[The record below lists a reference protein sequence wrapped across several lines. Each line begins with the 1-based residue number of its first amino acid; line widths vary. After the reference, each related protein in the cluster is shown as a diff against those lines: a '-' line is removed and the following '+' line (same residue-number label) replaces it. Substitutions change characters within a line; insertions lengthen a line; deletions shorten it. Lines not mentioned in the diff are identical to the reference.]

1 MNSPFLRPIPPPGQA
16 RRLRQEVVNTSPS
29 STGATLPGHQWRQS
43 DTVNCIKR
51 IEALQKKVA
60 FRTGGDNTGW
70 GYRHE
75 AASLRRGSRWM
86 KVIIFPRKEIPLSP
100 LLPSIMIITG
110 TASGLLMNKKKKKP
124 KIKVLDWPAIPVPT
138 PEEVY
143 GLTPDE
149 KAKIERELKK
159 GKSGKEE
166 KGSS

>member
-1 MNSPFLRPIPPPGQA
+1 M
-16 RRLRQEVVNTSPS
+16 
-29 STGATLPGHQWRQS
+29 
-43 DTVNCIKR
+43 
-51 IEALQKKVA
+51 
-60 FRTGGDNTGW
+60 
-70 GYRHE
+70 
-75 AASLRRGSRWM
+75 
-86 KVIIFPRKEIPLSP
+86 
-100 LLPSIMIITG
+100 
-110 TASGLLMNKKKKKP
+110 LMNKKKKKP